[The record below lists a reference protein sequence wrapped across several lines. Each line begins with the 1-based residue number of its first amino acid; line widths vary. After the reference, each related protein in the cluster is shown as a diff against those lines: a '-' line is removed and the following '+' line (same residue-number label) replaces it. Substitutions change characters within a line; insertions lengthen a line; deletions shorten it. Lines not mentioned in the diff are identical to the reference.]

1 MVGMMAGNT
10 REQALSLLNS
20 SKNHPEMGTRID
32 SLKQLKDILL
42 HRDPSML
49 KEFMTNLPELQT
61 APFSL
66 VRKYLAEMIEEIGL
80 KNLEHLSQMVPVLLA
95 FLKDDTPAVIRQS
108 ITSGTN
114 LFRNAL
120 EHASLQVVHSGK
132 LDKWLEDLWSWMLK
146 FKDAVYPFAFQSGT
160 DGVKLL
166 ALKFVEITILLFTPD
181 ANGSQ
186 PPLPQQNNTDGKVR
200 TFNISWLVGGHPLLD
215 PGLLGQEA
223 NKNLGHMLE
232 QLRSPDITMLQ
243 SSVIIVTINS
253 LAAIAK
259 KRPALYGRILPVL
272 LGLDPNGE
280 PGKGGQ
286 VASVQHALK
295 TAFLAFLKC
304 THPGAMAWRD
314 RLLAALRAMNAGEV
328 AEQVVRQVDRMLRN
342 SERALRDPRFTKEER
357 ASSQASYVGETA
369 RKRPVV
375 HDNGNLSEIDDT
387 SGKRLRPS
395 LPNVPSL
402 QQSQLS
408 SNVMQ
413 DNGPLSGISAGGLL
427 LDSEMSPVQQ
437 MIAMIGALL
446 AEGEKGAESLEI
458 LINKIQPDL
467 LADIVIANM
476 QFLPSSRP
484 PIPSRLVNV
493 SASTGSQASASGALS
508 HVISMSSTI
517 TQVTAS
523 SATVSQVMSSSA
535 TSSQTIPPTRTLSSS
550 AVDAIQPQQ
559 VSIDARRD
567 PRRDPRRMD
576 PRRMAVPV
584 GVSVASAKVED
595 ARVTPSSSANGV
607 TPSVIPVVT
616 KIESVF
622 DREPVV
628 DVENTSCHSSD
639 PVSMEIKMEA
649 GQEAN
654 DSCQLLA
661 TTASMDSGITPVSTG
676 VLEVPSPNPATTIRS
691 EPMMEVNSDP
701 DTIMS
706 SDPETIMS
714 SDPETTQSAED
725 PSPEMMIVPQF
736 VSLTEEQQTVLS
748 KEAYTRIIEAY
759 RQAGLAGGG
768 DLRCALLARLV
779 AQCDAGND
787 AVIVLQKHIV
797 ADYQNNKGHDLT
809 LHVLYHLYAQIVSLP
824 KEQLSSA
831 VVPSIYEKFLLT
843 VAQALR
849 DSLPAS
855 DKSLSRLLGE
865 APFLP
870 ESALKLLEGLC
881 HPDTA
886 DHHGKEV
893 ASGDRVTQGLGA
905 VWSLILLR
913 PLTRIACLNIAL
925 QCAVHEVDEVRA
937 KAIRLVAN
945 KLYPLEYLSQNIEQF
960 ATKMLVSVVDA
971 KQSSDGRQD
980 YKDTDETKFEKNK
993 EDVEKKMS
1001 NLDEITAEGSG
1012 ITSENTSENDSQ
1024 KVAQNPSAVSMTKA
1038 QRHMSLYFA
1047 LCAKNHA
1054 LLHQVFCVYGQAPKA
1069 VKQAVHRHIPSLVRS
1084 IGSSSS
1090 ELLQVIS
1097 DPPQGSENLLMQ
1109 VLHILTE
1116 GRTPSRDLIITVK
1129 QLYESKLKD
1138 AGILIPMLSSLSKDE
1153 VLPIFPRLVDL
1164 PLDKFQTALARILQ
1178 GSVHTG
1184 PALTPAEVLVAIHAI
1199 DPEKDGIPLKKVT
1212 DACSACF
1219 EQRTVFTQQVLAK
1232 VLNQLVEQTPLPL
1245 LFMRTVIQAIGTFPA
1260 LVDFVMEILSRLVSK
1275 QIWKLPKLWVGFL
1288 KCAYQTKPH
1297 SYRVLLQ
1304 LPAPQLENALNKHP
1318 TLRAPLATYASQPS
1332 IRPTLL
1338 RATLVV
1344 LGLAQDSQ
1352 PMNSVSSTQQSMN
1365 AGVSGQTTT

>member
-10 REQALSLLNS
+10 REQVLSLLNS
-20 SKNHPEMGTRID
+20 AKNHPEMGLRID

-49 KEFMTNLPELQT
+49 KEFATNLPELQT

-66 VRKYLAEMIEEIGL
+66 VRKYIAEMIEEIGL

-95 FLKDDTPAVIRQS
+95 FLKDDTPAVIRQT

-114 LFRNAL
+114 LFRNTL
-120 EHASLQVVHSGK
+120 EHVALQIVHCGK

-146 FKDAVYPFAFQSGT
+146 FRDAVYTFAFQPGK

-166 ALKFVEITILLFTPD
+166 AVKFVEMTILLFTPD
-181 ANGSQ
+181 PNGSQ
-186 PPLPQQNNTDGKVR
+186 PPLPQQNSDGKLR

-223 NKNLGHMLE
+223 NKNLGNMLDL
-232 QLRSPDITMLQ
+232 LRSPDITMLQ
-243 SSVIIVTINS
+243 SSVIIVIINS

-259 KRPALYGRILPVL
+259 KRPPLYGRILPVL
-272 LGLDPNGE
+272 LGLDPNCE
-280 PGKGGQ
+280 SGKGGQ

-314 RLLAALRAMNAGEV
+314 RLLVALRAMNAGEV
-328 AEQVVRQVDRMLRN
+328 AEQVVRQTDRMIRN
-342 SERALRDPRFTKEER
+342 TERALRDPRFTKEER
-357 ASSQASYVGETA
+357 ALSQASYVGETV
-369 RKRPVV
+369 RKRPLA
-375 HDNGNLSEIDDT
+375 HDNGNLSEVDDA

-395 LPNVPSL
+395 VPNVPSL
-402 QQSQLS
+402 QQSQLAI
-408 SNVMQ
+408 NAMP
-413 DNGPLSGISAGGLL
+413 DNGPLNGISAGGLL

-493 SASTGSQASASGALS
+493 SASTGSPASTSGAVS
-508 HVISMSSTI
+508 HVMPMSSTVS
-517 TQVTAS
+517 QVTAS
-523 SATVSQVMSSSA
+523 TSTVSLVTPLS
-535 TSSQTIPPTRTLSSS
+535 TTPSQAVPPTRNLSSS

-584 GVSVASAKVED
+584 GVSLATAKVED
-595 ARVTPSSSANGV
+595 ARVVPSNSGSGG
-607 TPSVIPVVT
+607 TPSVIPSVT
-616 KIESVF
+616 KIENVS
-622 DREPVV
+622 DRDPVG
-628 DVENTSCHSSD
+628 DVENTFFHSSD
-639 PVSMEIKMEA
+639 PVSMEIKMEP
-649 GQEAN
+649 GQEVN

-661 TTASMDSGITPVSTG
+661 TTKSTDTGIAPVSIS
-676 VLEVPSPNPATTIRS
+676 VQEVPSPSPATTIKS

-701 DTIMS
+701 DTIVS
-706 SDPETIMS
+706 SDPETIIS

-725 PSPEMMIVPQF
+725 PSPEMTIVPPF
-736 VSLTEEQQTVLS
+736 VSLTEEQQTLLS
-748 KEAYTRIIEAY
+748 KEAFTRIIEAY
-759 RQAGLAGGG
+759 RQADGAGGR
-768 DLRCALLARLV
+768 DLRCSLLARLI

-787 AVIVLQKHIV
+787 AVMVLQKHIV
-797 ADYQNNKGHDLT
+797 ADYQINKGHDLT

-824 KEQLSSA
+824 KEHDASA
-831 VVPSIYEKFLLT
+831 VVSSIYEKFLLS

-870 ESALKLLEGLC
+870 ESALKLLEASC

-886 DHHGKEV
+886 DHPSREV

-905 VWSLILLR
+905 VWSLILQR
-913 PLTRIACLNIAL
+913 PVTRIACLNIAL
-925 QCAVHEVDEVRA
+925 QCAVHEIDEVRA

-960 ATKMLVSVVDA
+960 ATKMLLSVVDE
-971 KQSSDGRQD
+971 KQSLEGRQD
-980 YKDTDETKFEKNK
+980 YKETDETKLEKNK
-993 EDVEKKMS
+993 EDIEKKMS
-1001 NLDEITAEGSG
+1001 SLDEITAEGSG
-1012 ITSENTSENDSQ
+1012 ITSENTSENDSH
-1024 KVAQNPSAVSMTKA
+1024 KVAQNTSAVSMTKA

-1047 LCAKNHA
+1047 LCTKNHT

-1069 VKQAVHRHIPSLVRS
+1069 VKQAVHRHIPILVRT

-1097 DPPQGSENLLMQ
+1097 NPPQGSENLLMQ

-1116 GRTPSRDLIITVK
+1116 GRTPSRDLIMTVK

-1138 AGILIPMLSSLSKDE
+1138 AGILIPMLSSLSKEE

-1164 PLDKFQTALARILQ
+1164 PLDKFQTALDRILQ

-1245 LFMRTVIQAIGTFPA
+1245 LFMRTVIQAIGAFPT

-1318 TLRAPLATYASQPS
+1318 TLRVPLASYASQPI
-1332 IRPTLL
+1332 IRSALP
-1338 RATLVV
+1338 RATLLV

-1352 PMNSVSSTQQSMN
+1352 PVNSISSTPQSMN
-1365 AGVSGQTTT
+1365 AGLSGQSTT

>member
-10 REQALSLLNS
+10 REQVLSLLNS
-20 SKNHPEMGTRID
+20 AKNHPEMGIRID

-49 KEFMTNLPELQT
+49 KEFTTSLPELQT

-120 EHASLQVVHSGK
+120 EYAALQAVHYGK
-132 LDKWLEDLWSWMLK
+132 LDKWLEDLWSLMLK
-146 FKDAVYPFAFQSGT
+146 FKDAVYPFAFQPGT

-166 ALKFVEITILLFTPD
+166 AVKFVEITILLFTPD
-181 ANGSQ
+181 PNGSQ
-186 PPLPQQNNTDGKVR
+186 PPLPQQNSDGKLR

-215 PGLLGQEA
+215 PGSLGQEA
-223 NKNLGHMLE
+223 NKNLGHMLD

-243 SSVIIVTINS
+243 SSVIIVIINS

-272 LGLDPNGE
+272 LGIDLNCE
-280 PGKGGQ
+280 SGKGGQ

-304 THPGAMAWRD
+304 TQPGAMAWRD
-314 RLLAALRAMNAGEV
+314 RLVAALRAMNAGEV
-328 AEQVVRQVDRMLRN
+328 AEQVVRQIDRMLRN
-342 SERALRDPRFTKEER
+342 SERASRDPRFTKEER
-357 ASSQASYVGETA
+357 ASSQASYVGETV
-369 RKRPVV
+369 RKRPLV

-402 QQSQLS
+402 QQSQLT

-413 DNGPLSGISAGGLL
+413 DNGPSNGISAGGLL
-427 LDSEMSPVQQ
+427 LDNEMSPVQQ

-493 SASTGSQASASGALS
+493 SASTGSQANAIGAVS
-508 HVISMSSTI
+508 HVMPISSTI
-517 TQVTAS
+517 SQVTVS
-523 SATVSQVMSSSA
+523 PATISQVTPLS
-535 TSSQTIPPTRTLSSS
+535 TTPSQTIPPTRTLGSS
-550 AVDAIQPQQ
+550 ADVIQPQQ

-584 GVSVASAKVED
+584 GVSLATAKVED
-595 ARVTPSSSANGV
+595 ARVMPFNSGSGGP
-607 TPSVIPVVT
+607 PSVIPAVT
-616 KIESVF
+616 KIESVS
-622 DREPVV
+622 DRDPVG
-628 DVENTSCHSSD
+628 DVENPIFHSSD
-639 PVSMEIKMEA
+639 PISMEITMEA

-654 DSCQLLA
+654 DSCQLSA
-661 TTASMDSGITPVSTG
+661 TTKSTDSGITPASTG
-676 VLEVPSPNPATTIRS
+676 VLEVPSPSPAITIKS

-701 DTIMS
+701 DTIMF
-706 SDPETIMS
+706 SDPETIVS

-725 PSPEMMIVPQF
+725 PSPEMTIVPQF
-736 VSLTEEQQTVLS
+736 ISLTEEQQTVLS
-748 KEAYTRIIEAY
+748 KEAFTRIIEAY
-759 RQAGLAGGG
+759 RQAGVAGGG
-768 DLRCALLARLV
+768 DLRCAVLARLV

-787 AVIVLQKHIV
+787 AVIILQKHIV
-797 ADYQNNKGHDLT
+797 ADYQSNKGHDLT

-824 KEQLSSA
+824 KEQASS
-831 VVPSIYEKFLLT
+831 VVVSSIYEKFLLS

-870 ESALKLLEGLC
+870 ESALKVLEGLC

-913 PLTRIACLNIAL
+913 PVTRIACLNIAL
-925 QCAVHEVDEVRA
+925 QCAVHELDEVRA

-960 ATKMLVSVVDA
+960 ATKMLLSVVDA

-993 EDVEKKMS
+993 EDIEKKMS
-1001 NLDEITAEGSG
+1001 NLDEIVAEGSG

-1024 KVAQNPSAVSMTKA
+1024 KVAQNTSAVSMTKA
-1038 QRHMSLYFA
+1038 QRFMSLYFA
-1047 LCAKNHA
+1047 LCTKNHA

-1069 VKQAVHRHIPSLVRS
+1069 VKQAVHRHIPILVRTV
-1084 IGSSSS
+1084 GSSSV

-1116 GRTPSRDLIITVK
+1116 GRTPSRDLIMTVK

-1138 AGILIPMLSSLSKDE
+1138 AGILIPMLSSLSKEE

-1219 EQRTVFTQQVLAK
+1219 EQRTVFTQQVLSK

-1245 LFMRTVIQAIGTFPA
+1245 LFMRTVIQAIGTFPTM
-1260 LVDFVMEILSRLVSK
+1260 VDFVMEILSRLVSK

-1318 TLRAPLATYASQPS
+1318 TLRVPLASYASQPS
-1332 IRPTLL
+1332 IRPALP

-1344 LGLAQDSQ
+1344 LGHAQDSQ
-1352 PMNSVSSTQQSMN
+1352 SMNSVSSTPQSMN
-1365 AGVSGQTTT
+1365 AGVSGQTMT